1 MKSFVLI
8 AMLTFGFAS
17 MGECVSPE
25 SQGVSSTA
33 IEQWITACEL
43 TLDAVHGFVIRRHGK
58 VIAEGTWAPFDTLN
72 ETHMLYSHSK
82 SFTSTA
88 IGFLVDDGVLD
99 IDERVVDIF
108 PERVPA
114 SPSENLR
121 QLRVRDLLT
130 MNVGADYTDAERK
143 DINGDWVKAFL
154 ENSIDHQP
162 GTGFKYDSGATF
174 MLSAI
179 VRKRTGRDLMQILD
193 ERLFRPLSF
202 GKVWSGTAPDG
213 TACGGW
219 GMNMTTRDLAKFGEL
234 YLREGMWEGR
244 RIISRDWVRIASA
257 LQTRTDRPGSGDWSQ
272 GYGFQFWRCRHGA
285 YRADGASG
293 QLTVVLPEQ
302 DAVISIHAG
311 LGDMQKEL
319 DVIWDH
325 LLPAFGKQVLPE
337 DSAAVEKL
345 RIRCASLHLAP
356 LVGSVASVTLPMRG
370 TLDNP
375 ALGFCRPVLFKQGDD
390 WVLEENGRRLAV
402 GNGGWA
408 RTDWEFTKDL
418 VEPLFAVTSTRKVAA
433 SGAWTAPGEFKVRW
447 YILGGI
453 QRGVFTV
460 KQVNP

>member
-1 MKSFVLI
+1 MKRVLLI
-8 AMLTFGFAS
+8 ATVVLGFAC
-17 MGECVSPE
+17 MGECVPPE
-25 SQGVSSTA
+25 SQGVSSAA
-33 IEQWITACEL
+33 IEQWITACERN
-43 TLDAVHGFVIRRHGK
+43 LDAVHGFVIRRHGK

-88 IGFLVDDGVLD
+88 IGFLVDDGLLD

-114 SPSENLR
+114 NPSEHLR
-121 QLRVRDLLT
+121 ELRVRDLLT

-143 DINGDWVKAFL
+143 DITGDWVKAFL
-154 ENSIDHQP
+154 GNPIDRLP

-179 VRKRTGRDLMQILD
+179 VRKRTGRDLMEFLD
-193 ERLFRPLSF
+193 GRLFRPLGF
-202 GKVWSGTAPDG
+202 GTVWSGTAPDG

-244 RIISRDWVRIASA
+244 RIISRDWVRLASA
-257 LQTRTDRPGSGDWSQ
+257 LQTRTDRPGTGDWSQ

-293 QLTVVLPEQ
+293 QLTVIFPEQ
-302 DAVISIHAG
+302 DAVVSIHAG

-319 DVIWDH
+319 DVIWDY
-325 LLPAFGKQVLPE
+325 LLPAFGPRTLPV
-337 DSAAVEKL
+337 DSAAVSKL
-345 RIRCASLHLAP
+345 RARCASLRLAP
-356 LVGSVASVTLPMRG
+356 LAGSAASAKLPMTG
-370 TLDNP
+370 ALDKP
-375 ALGFCRPVLFKQGDD
+375 ALGFCRPLLSKEGEG

-402 GNGGWA
+402 GNGAWA

-418 VEPLFAVTSTRKVAA
+418 VEPLFVVTSTRKVAA
-433 SGAWTAPGEFKVRW
+433 SGAWTAPGELKVRW
-447 YILGGI
+447 HVLGGI
-453 QRGVFTV
+453 QKGVFTV
-460 KQVNP
+460 RPVNP

>member
-1 MKSFVLI
+1 MKHVFLI
-8 AMLTFGFAS
+8 VAMVCATAYAGD
-17 MGECVSPE
+17 CVSPE
-25 SQGVSSTA
+25 SQGVASA
-33 IEQWITACEL
+33 AVEQWVSACERD
-43 TLDAVHGFVIRRHGK
+43 LDAVHGFVIRRHGK

-88 IGFLVDDGVLD
+88 IGFLVDDKQLD

-108 PERVPA
+108 SECVPEN
-114 SPSENLR
+114 PSENLR

-143 DINGDWVKAFL
+143 DINGNWVKAFL
-154 ENSIDHQP
+154 GNTIDRQP

-179 VRKRTGRDLMQILD
+179 VRKKTGKDLMQLLD
-193 ERLFRPLSF
+193 ERLFRPLGF

-244 RIISRDWVRIASA
+244 RIISRDWVRLASA
-257 LQTRTDRPGSGDWSQ
+257 LQTRTDRPGTGDWSQ

-293 QLTVVLPEQ
+293 QLTVVFPEQ
-302 DAVISIHAG
+302 DAVVSVHAG

-319 DVIWDH
+319 DVMWDN
-325 LLPAFGKQVLPE
+325 LLPAFGAHPLPE
-337 DSAAVEKL
+337 DPAAVAKL
-345 RIRCASLHLAP
+345 RARCASLRLSPLA
-356 LVGSVASVTLPMRG
+356 GSAAPAALPMAG
-370 TLDNP
+370 TLDKP
-375 ALGFCRPVLFKQGDD
+375 ALGFKSPVVAKDGAG
-390 WVLEENGRRLAV
+390 WTLEENGRRLPV
-402 GNGGWA
+402 GNGTWA
-408 RTDWEFTKDL
+408 QTDWEFTKDL
-418 VEPLFAVTSTRKVAA
+418 VEPLFVVTSTRKVAA

-447 YILGGI
+447 YVLGGI
-453 QRGVFTV
+453 QKGVFTV
-460 KQVNP
+460 KAAR